1 MNGPMVGFS
10 KWDQALAGHLH
21 IHVGQEGHREGTG
34 GVTVKA
40 HPNRLY
46 SAGPLTRLRP
56 AFPQATL
63 QATQDAQATLTAPPT
78 SLGPRNPLLSPQ
90 KATPPAR
97 P

>member
-1 MNGPMVGFS
+1 MNGPVVGFS
-10 KWDQALAGHLH
+10 KWDQALAGHLR

-40 HPNRLY
+40 HPHRLY
-46 SAGPLTRLRP
+46 GAGPLTRLRP

-63 QATQDAQATLTAPPT
+63 QATQDTQGTLAAPPA

-90 KATPPAR
+90 KATSPAR